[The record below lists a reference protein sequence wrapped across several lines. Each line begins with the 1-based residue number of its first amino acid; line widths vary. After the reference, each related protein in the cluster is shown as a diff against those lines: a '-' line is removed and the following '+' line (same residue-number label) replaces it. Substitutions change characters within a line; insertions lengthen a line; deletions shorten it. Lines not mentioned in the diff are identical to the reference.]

1 MTNHTM
7 GKSHAGGV
15 KAGLSRAAYQDPTP
29 ASMKM
34 LPRAPAPKQ
43 AINEQTMRT
52 YERILTLWRYVS
64 HSCQG
69 EMLRDSGC
77 RESNS
82 DYMTP
87 SHAYYHYT
95 TARKKSSSPR
105 VRTIPK
111 VYFGPTQNITEAP
124 TLSRLVHPSGFSRA
138 SRLAVARLGL
148 GTTSLF
154 GLLASHRSGVRI
166 LNRIALQFWCT
177 LQDSN
182 LRPFECESNA
192 LTN

>member
-95 TARKKSSSPR
+95 TARSEDRTPRLKGDRKSTRLNSSH
-105 VRTIPK
+105 
-111 VYFGPTQNITEAP
+111 
-124 TLSRLVHPSGFSRA
+124 SS
-138 SRLAVARLGL
+138 
-148 GTTSLF
+148 
-154 GLLASHRSGVRI
+154 
-166 LNRIALQFWCT
+166 
-177 LQDSN
+177 
-182 LRPFECESNA
+182 
-192 LTN
+192 